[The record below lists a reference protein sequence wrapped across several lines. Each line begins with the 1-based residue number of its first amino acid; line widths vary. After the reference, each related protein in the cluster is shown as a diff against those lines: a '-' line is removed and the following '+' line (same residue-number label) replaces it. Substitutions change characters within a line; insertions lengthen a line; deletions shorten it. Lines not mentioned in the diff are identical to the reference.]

1 MATAES
7 LPQKPL
13 LGSAPVACSACRR
26 LKMRCIGADKPPCV
40 RCSRTG
46 RNCVVHASRRGQQ
59 QSANSLRKRQ
69 PPVSSPPPDALYQ
82 QASQSTTCAATG
94 SVQRSPLAH
103 PTSPPAYSLQSPS
116 YKSGRVSPAST
127 SRPDQNV
134 SSSLP
139 SVYSSS
145 PLDVLDSVASQQPL
159 PEPWSQL
166 ESDGNAAPLG
176 SSSRRNPNDIPD
188 TTLVELI
195 EFFREKIL
203 YYVPVIDDADLR
215 DSLYVV
221 KHKRPL
227 AYCASFVASQFIP
240 GSTSVR
246 EQLIWPISEFIRATS
261 GPLAE
266 NENIVWTQLQAFA
279 ILYAYRPAA
288 DMFHVASAPRAPGF
302 LNHWVLKYSIE
313 AFALRAGLHRSIDG
327 LKTLLQQ
334 SPTDISVS
342 PAFQRYVYWL
352 WLVTMS
358 HHFSLMTRT
367 PPTIR
372 EDSTISSA
380 VDLLRDVP
388 KPTRV
393 TRILAEVDLYMLWQQ
408 AGRSAPGLAEWWCKP
423 SGAMN
428 MEEVAAV
435 LEDMEGALEVWG
447 QRWGLRGESNM
458 TISNVDVSRNGAVD
472 FHFQSTRF
480 CISTFGTRYIL
491 EKARSALDAHTASRR
506 ALAQVARESVV
517 KSVEAA
523 HACSRCLMDIPPLR
537 RENIRYMADF
547 GYALIAFCCL
557 YIIQACELFGPT
569 LPNPTKYLDSVEEV
583 ATFMREMAVAN
594 NTTPQFYGNSILQ
607 QLKRVPRNTEYSAVD
622 NQLWPEQH
630 ERAATSRATISQSPA
645 ASISGGYQVRMA
657 TFDDLPEADGPEG
670 FSRPSPQ
677 LSNCPIF
684 DPSWGTLL
692 R

>member
-1 MATAES
+1 MATTAP

-26 LKMRCIGADKPPCV
+26 LKEL
-40 RCSRTG
+40 RTH
-46 RNCVVHASRRGQQ
+46 HA
-59 QSANSLRKRQ
+59 
-69 PPVSSPPPDALYQ
+69 PDAPKPVEIASFMPLGGDNSSQPNLYERGRY
-82 QASQSTTCAATG
+82 QSHPHLLTFYTG
-94 SVQRSPLAH
+94 GTARLRLMLPSAQYCAH
-103 PTSPPAYSLQSPS
+103 PWFIQHRLQHMRF
-116 YKSGRVSPAST
+116 KALLTEADVF
-127 SRPDQNV
+127 
-134 SSSLP
+134 
-139 SVYSSS
+139 YSSS
-145 PLDVLDSVASQQPL
+145 PLDVLDSVAPQQPL
-159 PEPWSQL
+159 PPEPQPQPQPEL
-166 ESDGNAAPLG
+166 DDNAVSLQA
-176 SSSRRNPNDIPD
+176 SSRRNPTDIPD
-188 TTLVELI
+188 NILVELI

-203 YYVPVIDDADLR
+203 YYVPVIDDTDLR

-221 KHKRPL
+221 KHRRPL

-240 GSTSVR
+240 GSASVR
-246 EQLIWPISEFIRATS
+246 EQLVWSISEFFRATS

-266 NENIVWTQLQAFA
+266 DENTVWTQLQAFA
-279 ILYAYRPAA
+279 ILYAYRPAVDA
-288 DMFHVASAPRAPGF
+288 FHSAGVPQSLGF
-302 LNHWVLKYSIE
+302 LNHWILKYSIE
-313 AFALRAGLHRSIDG
+313 AFALRVGLHRSIDG
-327 LKTLLQQ
+327 LKVQLQQ
-334 SPTDISVS
+334 DPTEISKS

-367 PPTIR
+367 PPSIR

-388 KPTRV
+388 KPARV

-423 SGAMN
+423 SGTMN
-428 MEEVAAV
+428 IEEVLAV

-447 QRWGLRGESNM
+447 QRWGLRGESHM

-491 EKARSALDAHTASRR
+491 EKARSALDAHTASHRI
-506 ALAQVARESVV
+506 LAQVARESLV

-523 HACSRCLMDIPPLR
+523 HACSRCLLDIPPLR

-557 YIIQACELFGPT
+557 YQIQACQLFGST
-569 LPNPTKYLDSVEEV
+569 LQDPTKYLDSVEEV
-583 ATFMREMAVAN
+583 AAFMREMAVAN
-594 NTTPQFYGNSILQ
+594 NTAPRFYGNSILQ
-607 QLKRVPRNTEYSAVD
+607 QLKKVPRTTENSGFD
-622 NQLWPEQH
+622 NQSWTAWNEGASTSH
-630 ERAATSRATISQSPA
+630 AAVFPSPV
-645 ASISGGYQVRMA
+645 ASISEGYQVRMA
-657 TFDDLPEADGPEG
+657 SFDDIPEADGLEG

-677 LSNCPIF
+677 LSGFPIF
-684 DPSWGTLL
+684 DPSWGALL
-692 R
+692 G